1 MSGEA
6 QMGTATVLVVD
17 EECKVRGTVRGF
29 LERQRYAVLVAG
41 TG

>member
-1 MSGEA
+1 
-6 QMGTATVLVVD
+6 MGTATVLVVD
-17 EECKVRGTVRGF
+17 EECNVRRTVRGF